1 MPLPDL
7 RADTQDEL
15 DDFACSQCG
24 QHALSMTN
32 TRYSDPICF
41 TAVCANCGHRE
52 EGEGHPPMVLSLIEH
67 LRLRP
72 KMYGLT
78 VEQMEKFLTTTP
90 EESFEADPDGV
101 WNRLKSFVAEVTNV

>member
-1 MPLPDL
+1 
-7 RADTQDEL
+7 
-15 DDFACSQCG
+15 
-24 QHALSMTN
+24 
-32 TRYSDPICF
+32 
-41 TAVCANCGHRE
+41 
-52 EGEGHPPMVLSLIEH
+52 MVLSLIEH